1 MKTKNVFQGLGL
13 IAVVTFTNSVQ
24 AQFTGPSTG
33 STPYAVPL
41 KPFIETTSIATVD
54 NTGANPDDLFINLN
68 TGLQTY
74 GMVGIPDGL
83 GAYDNGNGT
92 FTAVMTHELGATNGI
107 ARAHGSTGAFVSQWV
122 IDKNTLAVVGAKD
135 LINTLKV
142 WDAGTS
148 TYVTANPATN
158 GRIARFCSA
167 DLPAVSA
174 FSFGGLGTTARIF
187 MAGEETGAEGRAF
200 GNIVTGPEAGISYE
214 LPRLGKFSWENAL
227 AAPFPQTK
235 TVVIGT
241 DDATPGEVYVY
252 VGTKTSSGN
261 EVEKAGL
268 TNGLLYGIKV
278 GVSAAQA
285 EDVPTNSA
293 RISNPFGI
301 VKGGTSTFSL
311 VLAPNGGNVTN
322 VTGAQLQAAHTTDTV
337 DILDGNGVVVTPGNG
352 QTDGNDG
359 VSNFLRP
366 EDAAWDTQSNNK
378 CYFVTTDRYDQV
390 KDGVGAAIGRSRLW
404 VLEFTDITNP
414 QLGGTIKLLLDGAET
429 LANGGL
435 NMMDNIGVDKDG
447 KVCIVEDV
455 GGQAHNGKLAR
466 YNPVTGTVEIL
477 AKHDQARNGDIGIAP
492 TAPFNNDEE
501 FSGNIDITDI
511 MAGSILNTG
520 APGERWYLMDD
531 QNHYNI
537 TGEKVQGGQLLMVH
551 DISPVNNVTVTR
563 GGIVR
568 DRRTGKYVQNVTI
581 KNNNANA
588 LDGSFVLALDG
599 LSPTATLANSAGV
612 IAAYAPLGSP
622 YITVSGSPLAAG
634 ASATVTLQF
643 NNPTNA
649 GISYTSRVLNSVVT
663 P

>member
-1 MKTKNVFQGLGL
+1 MKAKHLFIQNLSL
-13 IAVVTFTNSVQ
+13 LAAVTVTNSVQ
-24 AQFTGPSTG
+24 AQYQGPSTA
-33 STPYAVPL
+33 STPYAVPM

-54 NTGANPDDLFINLN
+54 NVTSADDLFFNLN
-68 TGLQTY
+68 TGVQDY

-83 GAYDNGNGT
+83 GAFDNGNGT
-92 FTAVMTHELGATNGI
+92 FTALMNHELGNTNGI
-107 ARAHGSTGAFVSQWV
+107 VRAHGSTGAFISQWV
-122 IDKNTLAVVGAKD
+122 IDKNSLAVNGAKD
-135 LINTLKV
+135 LITTLKV
-142 WDAGTS
+142 WDISTS
-148 TYVTANPATN
+148 AYVTANPATN
-158 GRIARFCSA
+158 GRIARFCSG

-200 GNIVTGPEAGISYE
+200 GSIVTGPEAGTSYE

-227 AAPFPQTK
+227 AAPFAQNK

-241 DDATPGEVYVY
+241 DDTTPGEVYVY
-252 VGTKTSSGN
+252 VGTKTSSGS
-261 EVEKAGL
+261 EVDKAGL

-278 GVSAAQA
+278 SGAAQA
-285 EDVPTNSA
+285 EDVVGNVA
-293 RISNPFGI
+293 RINNPFGI
-301 VKGGTSTFSL
+301 VKGGTTTFSM
-311 VLAPNGGNVTN
+311 VLAPNSGDVTN
-322 VTGAQLQAAHTTDTV
+322 TTGAQLQTAHAT
-337 DILDGNGVVVTPGNG
+337 
-352 QTDGNDG
+352 DG

-390 KDGVGAAIGRSRLW
+390 KDGVGTAIGRSRLW
-404 VLEFTDITNP
+404 VLEFTDIGNP

-429 LANGGL
+429 LANNGL

-455 GGQAHNGKLAR
+455 GGQAHNGKFAR
-466 YNPVTGTVEIL
+466 YDPVTGTVEIL
-477 AKHDQARNGDIGIAP
+477 AKHDPARNGDIGIAA

-531 QNHYNI
+531 QNHYAI
-537 TGEKVQGGQLLMVH
+537 AGEKVQGGQLIMVH
-551 DISPVNNVTVTR
+551 DIAPVNNVTVTR

-568 DRRTGKYVQNVTI
+568 DRRTGKYAQKVTI
-581 KNNNANA
+581 TNNNANA
-588 LDGSFVLALDG
+588 LDGSFVLALDS
-599 LSPTATLANSAGV
+599 LSPTATLSNSAGV
-612 IAAYAPLGSP
+612 TAAYAPLGSP

-634 ASATVTLQF
+634 ASASVTLQF

-649 GISYTSRVLNSVVT
+649 AISYTSRVLNSVVT